1 MKNWKSNRNEG
12 IYHTATH
19 FYKYLPILIGI
30 PLYTTKALYKPK
42 IPKYIVGTQYVIRSP
57 SETLMVYRCE
67 RVCTSIRYSLS
78 SVFENW
84 DILEFYWKKT
94 PKPLYRRIQYI
105 HSMHKLPRLILY
117 YWSYNLNN
125 ARKLRI
131 AYTWLRSWISWMNW
145 SYVSDLSSVT
155 VENLL
160 VIWSTTERARL
171 RIINPALIWFCP
183 IFQLWCYLDN
193 KDKRIPRLP
202 YTQVFT
208 SK

>member
-1 MKNWKSNRNEG
+1 
-12 IYHTATH
+12 
-19 FYKYLPILIGI
+19 
-30 PLYTTKALYKPK
+30 
-42 IPKYIVGTQYVIRSP
+42 
-57 SETLMVYRCE
+57 MVHRCD
-67 RVCTSIRYSLS
+67 RLCTSIRYSLS

-84 DILEFYWKKT
+84 DILELYLKKT

-105 HSMHKLPRLILY
+105 HSMHKLPRPILY
-117 YWSYNLNN
+117 YWSYNLNH
-125 ARKLRI
+125 ARKLGI

-171 RIINPALIWFCP
+171 RITNPALIWFCP

-193 KDKRIPRLP
+193 KDREFQGYLKHKCSPVKSMPPEVANLFRIYNININIKIAHSNLFP
-202 YTQVFT
+202 
-208 SK
+208 